1 MLESLFIG
9 CEAAIQ
15 NVARGEGNDWAG
27 KLEQITPGSRSSLGL
42 GQTVPQ
48 SLSSGFCKIAQ
59 IARREAGPDQTGAV
73 QGWVRSGLDKTCG
86 RFRDG

>member
-1 MLESLFIG
+1 MW
-9 CEAAIQ
+9 
-15 NVARGEGNDWAG
+15 RGGRGNDWAG

-48 SLSSGFCKIAQ
+48 CLSSGFCKIAQ

-73 QGWVRSGLDKTCG
+73 QGWVRSGTGQNLWEV
-86 RFRDG
+86 